1 MCGIFGVFGSTL
13 DTEDNLKAYKA
24 LEHRGP
30 DDFYTVS
37 DNENNSF
44 TCSAVRLAFQDLEHG
59 RQPFVHEYEGNK
71 LVVSLNGEIYNHM
84 DLRKNF
90 IIEESQYLSNC
101 DTESILFFYKKYGI
115 DFVKLLRG
123 MYAISIW
130 DSKNYKGYLITD
142 YLAQKPIFYTFIKKK
157 LFFSSELESLL
168 MIIKSEKKIKEDIDN
183 NSLIEILNLTCA
195 VNGKTIYKD
204 IKRLK
209 PFQILEFDALTKSY
223 KLSNIKRFLP
233 YQKKTKE
240 SEEDIILDIRNLLLK
255 AIKKRVD
262 SSLPQSLYLSG
273 GVDSSLIACML
284 RELYPEI
291 EINTFTLS
299 YYGKYVDEGKKNDSK
314 MAENVSKIIESNHH
328 NILVNP
334 QDLSQYLSKILK
346 CYGEPFSSAPSMWF
360 IAKEIAKISKYSL
373 SGDGADELFGS
384 YYTHRI
390 SEIKKPKNSYECL
403 KIFLEYNKS
412 FLEGLTNDMAKVN
425 IKNIED
431 KSFDF
436 KDKKFLE
443 KNPILNQLL
452 VESKIIFPY
461 KFLTYIDRLSMAYSV
476 EPRSPFLDKDLW
488 DYVIC
493 LPDEYRIK
501 NGKTKLILKKVA
513 EFYLPNE
520 IVHRKK
526 EGLVF
531 PLYPYLI
538 KDEEIIINRIMN
550 FLNSNISILS
560 QFLSEKWIKESFS
573 IIKNYKYK
581 AYKRSQ
587 VIHTI
592 NVISLWFEENY

>member
-1 MCGIFGVFGSTL
+1 MCGIYGVFGSTL
-13 DTEDNLKAYKA
+13 DKESNFNAFKA

-44 TCSAVRLAFQDLEHG
+44 TSSAVRLAFQDLEHG
-59 RQPFVHEYEGNK
+59 RQPFVHEFEGNK

-90 IIEESQYLSNC
+90 NSKEFQFISNS
-101 DTESILFFYKKYGI
+101 DTESILFLYKKYGI
-115 DFVKLLRG
+115 DFIKFLRG

-130 DSKNYKGYLITD
+130 DSKNNKGYLTTD
-142 YLAQKPIFYTFIKKK
+142 YLSQKPIFYTFIDEK
-157 LFFSSELESLL
+157 LFFSSELESLVIL
-168 MIIKSEKKIKEDIDN
+168 VRSERKINEEIN
-183 NSLIEILNLTCA
+183 NDSLIEILNLTCV

-209 PFQILEFDALTKSY
+209 PSQILEFDAFTKSY
-223 KLSNIKRFLP
+223 KLSNVNRFLP
-233 YQKKTKE
+233 SENNIKK
-240 SEEDIILDIRNLLLK
+240 SEENILQDVRNLLLK

-284 RELYPEI
+284 RELYPKI

-299 YYGKYVDEGKKNDSK
+299 YYGKYVDEGKKNDTQ
-314 MAENVSKIIESNHH
+314 MAEYVSKKIESIHH
-328 NILVNP
+328 NILVDP
-334 QDLSQYLSKILK
+334 RDLSQYLKKIIK
-346 CYGEPFSSAPSMWF
+346 CYGEPFTSAPSIWF
-360 IAKEIAKISKYSL
+360 IAKEIAKFSRYSL

-384 YYTHRI
+384 YYTHRL
-390 SEIKKPKNSYECL
+390 SEIKKPKNSYECMQ
-403 KIFLEYNKS
+403 IFLEYNKS
-412 FLEGLTNDMAKVN
+412 FIEGLIHEKDKFN
-425 IKNIED
+425 IKNID
-431 KSFDF
+431 DNFLDF
-436 KDKKFLE
+436 EDKKFLAQ
-443 KNPILNQLL
+443 NPILNQLL

-461 KFLTYIDRLSMAYSV
+461 KFLTYIDRLSMAHSV

-493 LPDEYRIK
+493 LPDKYRIK
-501 NGKTKLILKKVA
+501 NGQTKYILKKLA
-513 EFYLPNE
+513 ELYLPNK

-538 KDEEIIINRIMN
+538 KDEDLIIKRIIY
-550 FLNSNISILS
+550 FLNSNKSILS
-560 QFLSEKWIKESFS
+560 EFINKKWIKESFS
-573 IIKNYKYK
+573 IIKNQKYK

-587 VIHTI
+587 VIHTMNI
-592 NVISLWFEENY
+592 ISLWFEEYF